1 MTEGWRAVLSVV
13 GRAGMG
19 RRRRKRSDQLGM
31 ELQIASAAVQ
41 EEDVTNGA
49 SGTEEVDES
58 EKRVDEMVESVK
70 RGGVR
75 CVLRISAAA
84 H

>member
-75 CVLRISAAA
+75 CVLCISAAA